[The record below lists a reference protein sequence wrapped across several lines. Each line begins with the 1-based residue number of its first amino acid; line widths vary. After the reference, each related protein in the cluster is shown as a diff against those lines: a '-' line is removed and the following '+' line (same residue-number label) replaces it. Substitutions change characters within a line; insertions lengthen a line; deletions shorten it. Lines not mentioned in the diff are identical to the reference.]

1 MDNKASEIKKD
12 SEDGSAKTALQET
25 LTGSKQSALQKYQ
38 SIVVGR
44 PGLWHLL
51 IYELFTTLLGPL
63 PGALG
68 LVLRKKFYPMLFG
81 KVGRNVVFGR
91 SLTIRH
97 PHKITLGDNCIIDDY
112 AVLDAKGQS
121 NKGITMGNNVM
132 LGRNSV
138 LSCKNGDLLIG
149 DNVNIAMN
157 CFLQSAA
164 TVSIG
169 KDTLL
174 SAYCY
179 LIGGGDHKTER
190 TDIPIMAQGQ
200 IVRGITIGDDCLLGA
215 GVYIQDG
222 VKIGKGVVIGTG
234 AVVTKEISEH
244 TVAVGIPAKVV
255 KNRKTI

>member
-1 MDNKASEIKKD
+1 MDNKNATEIKKD
-12 SEDGSAKTALQET
+12 ARDGSAKTALQET

-38 SIVVGR
+38 AIVVGR
-44 PGLWHLL
+44 PGLLRLMLFELL
-51 IYELFTTLLGPL
+51 TTLLGPL

-68 LVLRKKFYPMLFG
+68 LVLRKKFYPLLLG

-97 PHKITLGDNCIIDDY
+97 PHKIVIGDNCIIDDY
-112 AVLDAKGQS
+112 AVLDAKGES
-121 NKGITMGNNVM
+121 NTGISMGSNVM

-138 LSCKNGDLLIG
+138 LSCKNGDLIIG

-164 TVSIG
+164 TVRIG
-169 KDTLL
+169 RDTLL

-179 LIGGGDHKTER
+179 LIGGGDHKIER

-200 IVRGITIGDDCLLGA
+200 VVRGIEIGEDCLLGG
-215 GVYIQDG
+215 GVYVQDG
-222 VKIGKGVVIGTG
+222 VRIGKGSVIGTG
-234 AVVTKEISEH
+234 ATVTGNIPEYV
-244 TVAVGIPAKVV
+244 VAVGVPARVIR
-255 KNRKTI
+255 NR

>member
-1 MDNKASEIKKD
+1 MDNKNATEIKKD
-12 SEDGSAKTALQET
+12 AEDGSAKTALQET

-38 SIVVGR
+38 AIVVGR
-44 PGLWHLL
+44 PGLLRLL
-51 IYELFTTLLGPL
+51 LFELLTTLLGPL

-68 LVLRKKFYPMLFG
+68 LVLRKKFYPLLLG

-97 PHKITLGDNCIIDDY
+97 PHKIVIGDNCIIDDY
-112 AVLDAKGQS
+112 AVLDAKGDS
-121 NKGITMGNNVM
+121 NTGISMGSNVM

-138 LSCKNGDLLIG
+138 LSCKNGDLIIG

-164 TVSIG
+164 TVRIG
-169 KDTLL
+169 QDTLL

-179 LIGGGDHKTER
+179 LIGGGDHKMER

-200 IVRGITIGDDCLLGA
+200 VVRGIEIGEDCLLGG
-215 GVYIQDG
+215 GVYVQDG
-222 VKIGKGVVIGTG
+222 VSIGKGSVIGTG
-234 AVVTKEISEH
+234 ATVTGDMPEYV
-244 TVAVGIPAKVV
+244 VAVGVPAKVI
-255 KNRKTI
+255 KKR